1 MPVADASREPEHVV
15 FYDGDCGLCHRTVQW
30 ILAADRGGLFHF
42 AALQGS
48 TAADLRAH
56 HPHLPADHD
65 TVVYVDR
72 SSGVEK
78 VFVRSEAIFRVCD
91 RLGRAPLWLATVRRL
106 PRWLTDLAY
115 RAIACSRLRLSQALA
130 PCPLP
135 PPAARARFLP

>member
-1 MPVADASREPEHVV
+1 MPVPDASREPEHVV

-30 ILAADRGGLFHF
+30 ILAADRDGLFHF

-48 TAADLRAH
+48 TATALHAR
-56 HPHLPADHD
+56 HPHLPANLD

-72 SSGVEK
+72 SSGVEE

-91 RLGRAPLWLATVRRL
+91 RLGHTPVWLATVRRL

-115 RAIACSRLRLSQALA
+115 RAVARSRHHLSRALA
-130 PCPLP
+130 HCPLP